1 MSMARLF
8 IGRTGSPAFY
18 PLAILALVTLSLV
31 GCGKA
36 TQSDTSGVSAS
47 TSASSSERNAALP
60 SHEETERWLTTGVPP
75 LADEIADAPVKL
87 LEPVLE
93 QNEFGQEILSVRYDR
108 PKVVR
113 TMASDLTLVLLPTSG
128 GRADVYVAPG
138 MLVQPQSSGKI
149 TGITERLLDYRGH
162 LRSGMRAYLE
172 MRAATIGGPA
182 PQAQRVSEVIWLGS
196 NDQLAAAIQ
205 KGSPAEVSPKAGVP
219 EPSLQPAPS
228 GKIAK
233 GTPLWMRCGDR
244 WAQGHA
250 LEDSDGAKVRLL
262 MYLVRRDKPYQP
274 WVADLP
280 RSELRI
286 EKEVLSELQRDPN
299 AFHDLADADQSKL
312 SRQGVPNKLEPVD
325 PNHLPEGT
333 AVLDFWNG
341 MLDPCRTTGGV
352 KDGAVPIQRVG
363 LDNAQMF
370 KSAKELYLDPFGA

>member
-1 MSMARLF
+1 MFMARLF
-8 IGRTGSPAFY
+8 VRRTRSTTFY
-18 PLAILALVTLSLV
+18 PLAILALVHLSLF

-36 TQSDTSGVSAS
+36 TQVDPSDASAS
-47 TSASSSERNAALP
+47 TSASSSEPKAALP
-60 SHEETERWLTTGVPP
+60 SQEEIEHWLTAGVPP

-87 LEPVLE
+87 LEPTLE

-113 TMASDLTLVLLPTSG
+113 TMASELTLVLLPTSG

-149 TGITERLLDYRGH
+149 TGITAGLLDYRGH

-205 KGSPAEVSPKAGVP
+205 KGSPAEVSPKAAVP
-219 EPSLQPAPS
+219 EPALQPAPS

-250 LEDSDGAKVRLL
+250 LEDSDGDKVRLL

-274 WVADLP
+274 WVVDLP
-280 RSELRI
+280 RSQLRI
-286 EKEVLSELQRDPN
+286 EKEAVSEFQRDPN

-312 SRQGVPNKLEPVD
+312 SRHGVPNKLEPVD

-341 MLDPCRTTGGV
+341 MLDPCRTTGDV

-363 LDNAQMF
+363 LDNAQMV
-370 KSAKELYLDPFGA
+370 KSAKELYLDPFGG